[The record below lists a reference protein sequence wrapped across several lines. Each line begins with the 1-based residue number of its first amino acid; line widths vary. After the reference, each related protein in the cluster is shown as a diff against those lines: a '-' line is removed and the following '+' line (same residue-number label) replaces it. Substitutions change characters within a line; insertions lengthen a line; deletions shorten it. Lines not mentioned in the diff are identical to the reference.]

1 MSACGNRL
9 SIAFAAVLWL
19 KAVASTRRACNLGLM
34 PTDFS
39 QDPFSAAPVSH
50 ILPADLAERVILCSG
65 EVEADLLHA
74 FRHLKVHPVR
84 EGQYRCYKYWKY
96 ADFTLILAGIGIG
109 TLEPLLWEVLTP
121 GVIKKIVLIGT
132 AGGVTERAPQMG
144 GACFITE
151 AWPCGTSLDA
161 EVGLN
166 PMRPRWSGKLRGGSC
181 TIASSDFFYGYS
193 DRVLDGTFAA
203 CQGPFKTRYQYVK
216 ELADMIDMEVAGF
229 YYLAPYFDRTGKLE
243 FAAVKGSSNGLGK
256 GEEMNSYAA
265 EVMDNCVNQ
274 ALEML
279 ELDALTR

>member
-1 MSACGNRL
+1 
-9 SIAFAAVLWL
+9 
-19 KAVASTRRACNLGLM
+19 M
-34 PTDFS
+34 PTNFS
-39 QDPFSAAPVSH
+39 MDPFFSAPVSH
-50 ILPADLAERVILCSG
+50 ILPDDLSERVILCSG

-74 FRHLKVHPVR
+74 FRYLKVQPER

-109 TLEPLLWEVLTP
+109 TLEPLLWEILTVD
-121 GVIKKIVLIGT
+121 VIRKIVLIGT
-132 AGGVTERAPQMG
+132 AGGVTEHAPRMG
-144 GACFITE
+144 DACFITE
-151 AWPCGTSLDA
+151 AWPCGTSIDA

-166 PMRPRWSGKLRGGSC
+166 SVTPRWSGARCGASC

-203 CQGPFKTRYQYVK
+203 CQGPFKTRYQLVK
-216 ELADMIDMEVAGF
+216 SRADMIDMEVAGF
-229 YYLAPYFDRTGKLE
+229 YYLAPHFDKTGSLE

-265 EVMDNCVNQ
+265 EVMDNCARQ

-279 ELDALTR
+279 ELGTLTR